1 MKKAVSWPVLSL
13 MVILMTSL
21 ISSSVGAQPHFGVQG
36 SFGEK
41 SDFGIGARLVVDLGY
56 AKGLGFTGAF
66 DYFFPDIVDYFEV
79 NGNVTYTFTLPNS
92 NLAPYAGGGL
102 TLGHAS
108 VGWLGASNNEVMP
121 SLLGGFKLINARGM
135 NPFLE
140 LRIELSGYEQ
150 FVITGGVLF

>member
-1 MKKAVSWPVLSL
+1 
-13 MVILMTSL
+13 MVIFLTLL
-21 ISSSVGAQPHFGVQG
+21 ISSSVGAQTRFGVQG
-36 SFGEK
+36 SFGEDI
-41 SDFGIGARLVVDLGY
+41 DFGIGARLVVDLGY
-56 AKGLGFTGAF
+56 AKGLSFTGAF
-66 DYFFPDIVDYFEV
+66 DYFFPDFIDYFEV

-108 VGWLGASNNEVMP
+108 AEWADASDNEVMP
-121 SLLGGFKLINARGM
+121 SLLGGFKLLNARGM

-150 FVITGGVLF
+150 FIITGGILF

>member
-1 MKKAVSWPVLSL
+1 MALV
-13 MVILMTSL
+13 
-21 ISSSVGAQPHFGVQG
+21 ISSSVGAQMHFGIEG
-36 SFGEK
+36 NFGDDV
-41 SDFGIGARLVVDLGY
+41 DFGIGARLMFDLGY
-56 AKGLGFTGAF
+56 IEGLGATVAF
-66 DYFFPDIVDYFEV
+66 DYFFPDFIDYFEV

-92 NLAPYAGGGL
+92 NFAPYAGGGL

-108 VGWLGASNNEVMP
+108 AEWADVSDNEVMP

-150 FVITGGVLF
+150 FVITGGVFF